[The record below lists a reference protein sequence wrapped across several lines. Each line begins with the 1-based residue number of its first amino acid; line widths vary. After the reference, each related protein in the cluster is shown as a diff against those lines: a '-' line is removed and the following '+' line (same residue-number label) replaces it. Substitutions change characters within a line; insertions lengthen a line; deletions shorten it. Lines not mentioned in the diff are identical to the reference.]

1 MAQAAGLGDA
11 WWCCEDEPAA
21 SRRGLEFG
29 HLSEGF
35 PRVEMIV
42 RSFCPRGTV
51 ESSPPFQ
58 GWGSSEDVLS
68 PEGTAESLPQ
78 IPLVVLDL
86 VFLQQRDKL
95 LLKTD
100 LPVMHFL
107 VPEVRD
113 DFVQLRIARQFTAGL
128 FSNLPPGDTPSC
140 VRPV

>member
-1 MAQAAGLGDA
+1 
-11 WWCCEDEPAA
+11 
-21 SRRGLEFG
+21 
-29 HLSEGF
+29 
-35 PRVEMIV
+35 MIV
-42 RSFCPRGTV
+42 RSFCPGGTV

-100 LPVMHFL
+100 LPVMHFR

-113 DFVQLRIARQFTAGL
+113 DFVQLRQPG
-128 FSNLPPGDTPSC
+128 SSLPGCRNCKMIRFQEEFVALLKKHQVEYDE
-140 VRPV
+140 RHLWE